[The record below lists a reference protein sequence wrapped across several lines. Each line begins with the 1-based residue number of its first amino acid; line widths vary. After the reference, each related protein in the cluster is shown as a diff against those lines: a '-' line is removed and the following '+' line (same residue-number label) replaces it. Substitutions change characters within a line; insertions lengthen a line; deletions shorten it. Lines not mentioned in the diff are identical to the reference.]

1 MNESIDKCLNR
12 LENAVSNFEK
22 ANFKTK
28 AIDRPML
35 DNQNT
40 KTKAINQ
47 FVKYGEK
54 ALSSGDGRGSLV
66 LRKPQIS
73 EITTQATAPNYF
85 RAIAGQANVQTDNLE
100 MVIDVGNA
108 DVGWAQESNL
118 GDVTNLNDLKKVNIA
133 THEMYARVQISQRLL
148 DDSEIDLE
156 NWLND
161 SIRERFGTLEED
173 AFINGDGANK
183 PMGFLSYGRAEKA
196 EWGKFEDF
204 KTGKN
209 GELIDADVLID
220 TVSNLKT
227 PYLNRAV
234 WLMSR
239 SAFAQIRHLKDRT
252 TGRYLWQPSLQ
263 EGSSNMLLGF
273 PVILSDAMPSL
284 TNNKVS
290 TPIAFGNFS
299 KGYQIVDRTEI
310 SVLRD
315 PYSAKPFVEFFVT
328 QRVGGDVIDFNAIKT
343 ITASE

>member
-1 MNESIDKCLNR
+1 MNESVEKCLNR

-28 AIDRPML
+28 TIDRPMF
-35 DNQNT
+35 DNQKPKN
-40 KTKAINQ
+40 KMINQ

-54 ALSSGDGRGSLV
+54 SLSSSDGKGNLV

-73 EITTQATAPNYF
+73 EITAQAKTPNLF
-85 RAIAGQANVQTDNLE
+85 REIAASNNVQSDNFE
-100 MVIDVGNA
+100 MVIDRGGTDA
-108 DVGWAQESNL
+108 GWAQESNA
-118 GDVTNLNDLKKVNIA
+118 GDTTNLSDLKKLNIA

-148 DDSEIDLE
+148 DDSEVDLE
-156 NWLND
+156 NWLTD
-161 SIRERFGTLEED
+161 SIQERFSSLEED
-173 AFINGDGANK
+173 AFINGDGINK
-183 PMGFLSYGRAEKA
+183 PMGFLSYGRADKA

-220 TVSNLKT
+220 TVSSLKT
-227 PYLNRAV
+227 PYLNRTV

-239 SAFAQIRHLKDRT
+239 SAFAEIRHLKDRT

-263 EGSSNMLLGF
+263 EGSGNMLLGF

-284 TNNKVS
+284 TSNKVS

-299 KGYQIVDRTEI
+299 KGYQIVDRSEI
-310 SVLRD
+310 NVLRD